1 MNLKTWKR
9 EKDLEKLT
17 FQQLKSH
24 CFLTKAINNDVVSS
38 PCFREKKW
46 KKQRTCSLEFIKVR
60 SLANF
65 KTWKREKDLA
75 KFTLKNVMYTND
87 GGI

>member
-38 PCFREKKW
+38 PCFREKK
-46 KKQRTCSLEFIKVR
+46 
-60 SLANF
+60 
-65 KTWKREKDLA
+65 
-75 KFTLKNVMYTND
+75 
-87 GGI
+87 